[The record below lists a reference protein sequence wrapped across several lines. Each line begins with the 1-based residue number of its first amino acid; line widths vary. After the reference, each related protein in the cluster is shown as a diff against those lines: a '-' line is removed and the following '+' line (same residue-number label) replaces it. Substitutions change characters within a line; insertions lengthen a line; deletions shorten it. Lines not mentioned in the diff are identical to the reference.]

1 LGRCVLAVHRV
12 GDAARYVSAC
22 AISGRAQRTLFR
34 LGASNL
40 AAYLAVVSHAD
51 LYFVLTAADALV
63 QHIGQK
69 TGDQNCDDGAG
80 LLQSAAS

>member
-1 LGRCVLAVHRV
+1 
-12 GDAARYVSAC
+12 
-22 AISGRAQRTLFR
+22 
-34 LGASNL
+34 
-40 AAYLAVVSHAD
+40 
-51 LYFVLTAADALV
+51 LV